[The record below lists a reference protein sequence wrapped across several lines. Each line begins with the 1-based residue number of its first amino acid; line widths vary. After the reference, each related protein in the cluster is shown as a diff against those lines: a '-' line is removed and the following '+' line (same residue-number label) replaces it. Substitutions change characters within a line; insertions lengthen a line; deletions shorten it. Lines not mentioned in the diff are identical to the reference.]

1 MASSAL
7 TGSITQAAALA
18 QLNAYMDAS
27 IAIAASQSYEIA
39 GRKLTRADLSHVM
52 EMIKF
57 WDAYVKRL
65 SGTGPRTKY
74 VVFGCE

>member
-1 MASSAL
+1 MAASAL
-7 TGSITQAAALA
+7 TGPITLAAALA

-27 IAIAASQSYEIA
+27 IAIAANQSYEIA
-39 GRKLTRADLSHVM
+39 GRRLTRADAAQVKQ
-52 EMIKF
+52 MIEY

-74 VVFGCE
+74 VTF